1 MEVILGKENNIYKL
15 GSLSLEK
22 IDNEFIKKG
31 MNNLSYKEKLMKAKS
46 LVLVDKKRN
55 KVIFQLNLIQNQHFY
70 PLSILDYANIMKK
83 YINKEITNLPIMSLD
98 SHDYNFCDFH
108 CKDCLAVDTREWA
121 KKNIGFTSF
130 DINHYKKVLKEIA
143 RYSKQRGMDSI
154 RFEMSGEGNPDMYPY
169 RAEIIKYAALE
180 CNMKPVYISTG
191 SKLDE
196 KTIDSLAKYAYYI
209 RISLPGINNEAYEKY
224 SYQLGKKENRYT
236 YQKSLELL
244 KKLVAKR
251 KEYNREGE
259 LMIGARTCMRPENAG
274 SYLTAAKELV
284 KIGVDSFQVVKI
296 LIPIGDD
303 ITKYKL
309 SDKTI
314 EELTFLREN
323 YESMGLMHVQ
333 IPGSLDYTYYD
344 RKIEDSQKPSQCYSS
359 LVSPI
364 LYGPNL
370 IICTHWEKIKDIDN
384 SHYGSIKGNEN
395 ELEKIMMGKRAEKI
409 REQVPKR
416 CSSCCAIYDN
426 QMLEMIRAQLSLV
439 NNINDVDFYLTY

>member
-169 RAEIIKYAALE
+169 RSEIIKYAAME

-251 KEYNREGE
+251 KKYNREGE